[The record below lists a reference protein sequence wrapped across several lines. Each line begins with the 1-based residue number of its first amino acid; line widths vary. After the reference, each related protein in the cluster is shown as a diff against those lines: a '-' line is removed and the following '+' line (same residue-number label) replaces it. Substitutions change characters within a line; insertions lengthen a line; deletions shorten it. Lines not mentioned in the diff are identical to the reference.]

1 MIVCAACLP
10 VVLRTPSIFS
20 AHTQVVQTVVFLLL
34 VLTYSTIVDIP
45 WSVYSTFVLEEK
57 HGFNKQVPIC
67 LMGGGDHSLTPPPPH
82 SSFPSPPSP
91 PSLSPSHSY
100 HTQTMGFFIKDK
112 VKMFLLLC
120 LLVPPIGAGLVAV
133 IHWGG
138 DHFYIYAWSFVFII
152 SLVHTHTHTYT
163 ATMGFVFIISLVH
176 THTHTLPL

>member
-1 MIVCAACLP
+1 M
-10 VVLRTPSIFS
+10 
-20 AHTQVVQTVVFLLL
+20 QTVVFLLL

-57 HGFNKQVPIC
+57 HGFNKQVPVC
-67 LMGGGDHSLTPPPPH
+67 LMGGGDHSLTPPPHH
-82 SSFPSPPSP
+82 SPTH
-91 PSLSPSHSY
+91 SHFY

-138 DHFYIYAWSFVFII
+138 EYFYIYAWSFVFII

-163 ATMGFVFIISLVH
+163 ATISH
-176 THTHTLPL
+176 